1 MESEQQRAKE
11 LFTYYL
17 GSTFQM
23 YREGAHDEY
32 KTFTI
37 SKETEMQWVQE
48 MIDHYSAE
56 LSIRDAEVLNSLE
69 SIARDF
75 KEVRVLKNV
84 VSFASRH
91 IKSADSIV
99 KLLFAESIIRMLT
112 SVKGDITR
120 DALYETLQA
129 TKLIIDDI
137 MLNQLVLDP
146 GHDLKSYKL
155 KDKKSL
161 NLRANKSIE
170 ALKSFLT

>member
-11 LFTYYL
+11 LFTFYR

-32 KTFTI
+32 KTFAV
-37 SKETEMQWVQE
+37 SKETEMKWVQE
-48 MIDHYSAE
+48 MIDQFSGE
-56 LSIRDAEVLNSLE
+56 LSIRDAKALNSLE

-75 KEVRVLKNV
+75 KEVSVLKNV

-91 IKSADSIV
+91 IKSGDSIV
-99 KLLFAESIIRMLT
+99 KLLFAESIIRILT
-112 SVKGDITR
+112 SVRVSLPKSY
-120 DALYETLQA
+120 LYETLQT
-129 TKLIIDDI
+129 TKLILDDI
-137 MLNQLVLDP
+137 MLNQLILDP
-146 GHDLKSYKL
+146 GHELKSYNL

-170 ALKSFLT
+170 ELKGFLT